1 MELKVITPPAA
12 EPLSTAEAKLHLRVD
27 HTSDDTLITA
37 LIVAARE
44 HVENY
49 LVGSLVQQTRAVYL
63 SSWPYSPF
71 RLPCGPVQLIDS
83 VKYTDSDGA
92 EHTVS
97 TDLYYLSPG
106 GELCLEPF
114 ESWPTARLRGPGA
127 IEITYTTGYPPVETV
142 IPGEAIPDTDPV
154 EYEDD
159 TTEIDYGANIPQ
171 SIKQAMLLLIG
182 EWYEQ
187 REAAADTKYT
197 IQTIPWGVKQLL
209 APYREATV

>member
-1 MELKVITPPAA
+1 MELKVVTPPAA

-27 HTSDDTLITA
+27 HSADDALISA

-49 LVGSLVQQTRAVYL
+49 LAGSLVEQTRAVYL
-63 SSWPYSPF
+63 SAWPYAPF
-71 RLPCGPVQLIDS
+71 RLPCGPVQSIDS
-83 VKYTDSDGA
+83 VKYRDSDGV

-97 TDLYYLSPG
+97 EDLYYLSPG
-106 GELCLEPF
+106 GELARKPAKT
-114 ESWPTARLRGPGA
+114 WPTGRLYGPGA
-127 IEITYTTGYPPVETV
+127 IEITYTTGYPPQVTV
-142 IPGEAIPDTDPV
+142 IPGEGDDPDT
-154 EYEDD
+154 EE
-159 TTEIDYGANIPQ
+159 TDYDANIPQ
-171 SIKQAMLLLIG
+171 AIKQAMLLLIG

>member
-1 MELKVITPPAA
+1 MELKVVTPPAA

-49 LVGSLVQQTRAVYL
+49 LVGSLVEQTRAAYL
-63 SSWPYSPF
+63 SSWPYAPF
-71 RLPCGPVQLIDS
+71 RLPCGPVQEIDS
-83 VKYTDSDGA
+83 VKYTDSDGT
-92 EHTVS
+92 ENTLS
-97 TDLYYLSPG
+97 TDVYYLTPG
-106 GELCLEPF
+106 GELARKPNQT
-114 ESWPTARLRGPGA
+114 WPTGRLYGPGA
-127 IEITYTTGYPPVETV
+127 IEITYVTGYPPQVTV
-142 IPGEAIPDTDPV
+142 IPGEGDDPDT
-154 EYEDD
+154 EE
-159 TTEIDYGANIPQ
+159 TDYGANIPQ
-171 SIKQAMLLLIG
+171 AIKQAMLLLIG

-187 REAAADTKYT
+187 REAAADTKYA

>member
-12 EPLSTAEAKLHLRVD
+12 EPLSTAEVKLHLRVD

-49 LVGSLVQQTRAVYL
+49 LAGSLVEQTRAVYL
-63 SSWPYSPF
+63 SAWPYSPF
-71 RLPCGPVQLIDS
+71 RLPCGPVQEIES
-83 VKYTDSDGA
+83 VKYTDSDGV
-92 EHTVS
+92 ENTVS

-127 IEITYTTGYPPVETV
+127 IEITYTTGYEPVVTV
-142 IPGEAIPDTDPV
+142 IPGEEEGDPDT
-154 EYEDD
+154 EE
-159 TTEIDYGANIPQ
+159 TDYGANIPQ
-171 SIKQAMLLLIG
+171 AIKQAMLLLIG

-187 REAAADTKYT
+187 REAAADTQYN
-197 IQTIPWGVKQLL
+197 IQTIPFGVKQLL

>member
-1 MELKVITPPAA
+1 MELKVTTPPAA
-12 EPLSTAEAKLHLRVD
+12 EPLSSAEAKLHLRVD
-27 HTSDDTLITA
+27 HSTDDTLITA
-37 LIVAARE
+37 LITAARE

-49 LVGSLVQQTRAVYL
+49 ISGSLVQQTRAVYL
-63 SSWPYSPF
+63 SVWPYSPF
-71 RLPCGPVQLIDS
+71 RLPCGPVQKIDS

-92 EHTVS
+92 EHTAS
-97 TDLYYLSPG
+97 TDLYYLTPG
-106 GELCLEPF
+106 GEIALEPY

-127 IEITYTTGYPPVETV
+127 IEITYTTGYPPQVTV
-142 IPGEAIPDTDPV
+142 IPGEGDDPDT
-154 EYEDD
+154 EE
-159 TTEIDYGANIPQ
+159 TDYDANIPQ
-171 SIKQAMLLLIG
+171 AIKQAMLLLIG

>member
-1 MELKVITPPAA
+1 MELKVVTPPAA

-27 HTSDDTLITA
+27 HTSDDTLISA

-49 LVGSLVQQTRAVYL
+49 LVGSLVEQTRAVYL
-63 SSWPYSPF
+63 SAWPYSPF
-71 RLPCGPVQLIDS
+71 RLPCGPVQEIES
-83 VKYTDSDGA
+83 VKYEDENGDTQTVDS
-92 EHTVS
+92 S
-97 TDLYYLSPG
+97 IYYLTPG
-106 GELCLEPF
+106 GEIALDY
-114 ESWPTARLRGPGA
+114 SQVWPYVNIRGKDA
-127 IEITYTTGYPPVETV
+127 ITVTYLTGYPPVETV

>member
-1 MELKVITPPAA
+1 MELKTTVPPAA
-12 EPLSTAEAKLHLRVD
+12 EPVTLAEAKLHLRVD
-27 HTSDDTLITA
+27 HTSDDTLISA

-49 LVGSLVQQTRAVYL
+49 LGGSLVQQTRAVYL
-63 SSWPYSPF
+63 SSGPYSPF
-71 RLPCGPVQLIDS
+71 RLPCGPVQSIES
-83 VKYTDSDGA
+83 VKYTDSDGG

-97 TDLYYLSPG
+97 EDLYYLTPG
-106 GELCLEPF
+106 GELCLETF

-127 IEITYTTGYPPVETV
+127 IEIVYTTGYEPVVTV
-142 IPGEAIPDTDPV
+142 IPGEEEGDPDT
-154 EYEDD
+154 EE
-159 TTEIDYGANIPQ
+159 TDYDANIPQ
-171 SIKQAMLLLIG
+171 AIKQAMLLLIG

-209 APYREATV
+209 SPYREATV

>member
-27 HTSDDTLITA
+27 HASDDTLISA

-49 LVGSLVQQTRAVYL
+49 IVGSLVEQTRAVYL
-63 SSWPYSPF
+63 SAWPYSPF
-71 RLPCGPVQLIDS
+71 RLPCGPVQGIDP
-83 VKYTDSDGA
+83 VKYTDSDGV

-97 TDLYYLSPG
+97 EDLYYLSPG
-106 GELCLEPF
+106 GELCIEPF

-127 IEITYTTGYPPVETV
+127 IEITYTPGYEPVVTV
-142 IPGEAIPDTDPV
+142 IPGEGDDPDT
-154 EYEDD
+154 EE
-159 TTEIDYGANIPQ
+159 TDYDANIPQ
-171 SIKQAMLLLIG
+171 AIKQAMLLLIG

-187 REAAADTKYT
+187 REAAADTKHT

>member
-12 EPLSTAEAKLHLRVD
+12 EPLSTAEVKLHLRVD
-27 HTSDDTLITA
+27 HISDDTLISA

-63 SSWPYSPF
+63 STWPYFPF
-71 RLPCGPVQLIDS
+71 RLPCGPVQGIES

-97 TDLYYLSPG
+97 EDLYYLTPG
-106 GELCLEPF
+106 GELCLETF

-127 IEITYTTGYPPVETV
+127 IEITYTTGYEPVVTV
-142 IPGEAIPDTDPV
+142 IPGTEETD
-154 EYEDD
+154 YD
-159 TTEIDYGANIPQ
+159 ANIPQ
-171 SIKQAMLLLIG
+171 AIKQAMLLLIG

-187 REAAADTKYT
+187 REAAADTKYA

>member
-1 MELKVITPPAA
+1 MELKVVTPPAA

-27 HTSDDTLITA
+27 HTSDDTLISA

-49 LVGSLVQQTRAVYL
+49 IVGSLVEQTRAVYL
-63 SSWPYSPF
+63 SSWPYFPF
-71 RLPCGPVQLIDS
+71 RLPCGPVQSIDS
-83 VKYTDSDGA
+83 VKYTDSDGV

-97 TDLYYLSPG
+97 EDLYYLSPG
-106 GELCLEPF
+106 GELCIEPF

-127 IEITYTTGYPPVETV
+127 IEITYTTGYEPVVTV
-142 IPGEAIPDTDPV
+142 IPGEGDDPDT
-154 EYEDD
+154 EE
-159 TTEIDYGANIPQ
+159 TDYDANIPQ
-171 SIKQAMLLLIG
+171 AIKQAMLLLIG

-187 REAAADTKYT
+187 REAAADTKHT

>member
-1 MELKVITPPAA
+1 MELKVVTPPAA

-27 HTSDDTLITA
+27 HTSDDTLISA

-49 LVGSLVQQTRAVYL
+49 IVGSLVEQTRAVYL
-63 SSWPYSPF
+63 SSWPYTPF
-71 RLPCGPVQLIDS
+71 RLPCGPVQEIES
-83 VKYTDSDGA
+83 VKYADSDGV
-92 EHTVS
+92 ENTVS

-106 GELCLEPF
+106 GELCLETF

-127 IEITYTTGYPPVETV
+127 IEITYLTGYPPVETV
-142 IPGEAIPDTDPV
+142 IPGEEEGDPDT
-154 EYEDD
+154 EE
-159 TTEIDYGANIPQ
+159 TDYGGNIPQ
-171 SIKQAMLLLIG
+171 AIKQAMLLLIG

-187 REAAADTKYT
+187 REAAAYTKYT

>member
-1 MELKVITPPAA
+1 MELKVVTPPAA

-49 LVGSLVQQTRAVYL
+49 LVGSLVEQTRAVYL
-63 SSWPYSPF
+63 SAWPYSPF
-71 RLPCGPVQLIDS
+71 RLPCGPVQSIDS
-83 VKYTDSDGA
+83 VKYTDSDGV
-92 EHTVS
+92 ENTVS

-106 GELCLEPF
+106 GELCLETF

-127 IEITYTTGYPPVETV
+127 IEITYTTGYESVV
-142 IPGEAIPDTDPV
+142 TD
-154 EYEDD
+154 
-159 TTEIDYGANIPQ
+159 IPQ
-171 SIKQAMLLLIG
+171 AIKQAMLLLIG

-187 REAAADTKYT
+187 REAAADTKYN
-197 IQTIPWGVKQLL
+197 IQTIPFGVKQLL

>member
-27 HTSDDTLITA
+27 HSTDDTLITA

-63 SSWPYSPF
+63 SSWPYAPF
-71 RLPCGPVQLIDS
+71 RLPCGPVQSIDS
-83 VKYTDSDGA
+83 VKYTDSDGVENA
-92 EHTVS
+92 VS
-97 TDLYYLSPG
+97 EDLYYLTPG
-106 GELCLEPF
+106 GELCLETF

-127 IEITYTTGYPPVETV
+127 IEITYTTGYEPVVTV
-142 IPGEAIPDTDPV
+142 IPGEEEGDPDT
-154 EYEDD
+154 EE
-159 TTEIDYGANIPQ
+159 TDYDANIPQ
-171 SIKQAMLLLIG
+171 AIKQAMLLLIG

-187 REAAADTKYT
+187 REAAADTKYA

>member
-1 MELKVITPPAA
+1 MELKVVTPPAA
-12 EPLSTAEAKLHLRVD
+12 EPLSTAEVKLHLRVD

-49 LVGSLVQQTRAVYL
+49 LVGSLVEQTRAVYL
-63 SSWPYSPF
+63 SSWPYFPL
-71 RLPCGPVQLIDS
+71 RLPCGPVQSIDS
-83 VKYTDSDGA
+83 VKYTDSDGV
-92 EHTVS
+92 ENTVS

-106 GELCLEPF
+106 GELCLETF

-127 IEITYTTGYPPVETV
+127 IEITYTTGYEPVVTV
-142 IPGEAIPDTDPV
+142 IPGEEEGDPDT
-154 EYEDD
+154 EE
-159 TTEIDYGANIPQ
+159 TDYGANIPQ
-171 SIKQAMLLLIG
+171 AIKQAMLLLIG

-187 REAAADTKYT
+187 REAAADTKYK

>member
-1 MELKVITPPAA
+1 MELKVVTPPAA

-27 HTSDDTLITA
+27 HTSDDTLISA

-49 LVGSLVQQTRAVYL
+49 LVGSLVEQTRAVYL
-63 SSWPYSPF
+63 SAWPYAPF
-71 RLPCGPVQLIDS
+71 RLPCGPVQSIDS

-127 IEITYTTGYPPVETV
+127 IEIVYTTGYEPVVTV
-142 IPGEAIPDTDPV
+142 IPGEEEGDPDT
-154 EYEDD
+154 EE
-159 TTEIDYGANIPQ
+159 TDYGANIPQ
-171 SIKQAMLLLIG
+171 AIKQAMLLLIG

-187 REAAADTKYT
+187 REAAADTKYN

>member
-27 HTSDDTLITA
+27 HTSDDTLISA

-49 LVGSLVQQTRAVYL
+49 LVGSLVEQTRVVYL
-63 SSWPYSPF
+63 SAWPYSPF
-71 RLPCGPVQLIDS
+71 RLPYGPVQEIES
-83 VKYTDSDGA
+83 VKYTDSDGV
-92 EHTVS
+92 ENTVR
-97 TDLYYLSPG
+97 TDIYYLSPG

-127 IEITYTTGYPPVETV
+127 IEITYTTGYEPVVTV
-142 IPGEAIPDTDPV
+142 IPGEGGDPDT
-154 EYEDD
+154 EE
-159 TTEIDYGANIPQ
+159 TDYDANIPQ
-171 SIKQAMLLLIG
+171 AIKQAMLLLIG

-187 REAAADTKYT
+187 REAAADTKYA

>member
-12 EPLSTAEAKLHLRVD
+12 EPLSTAEVKLHLRVD
-27 HTSDDTLITA
+27 HTSDDTLISA

-49 LVGSLVQQTRAVYL
+49 LGGSLVQQTRAVYL
-63 SSWPYSPF
+63 SAWPYSPF
-71 RLPCGPVQLIDS
+71 RLPCGPVQEIES
-83 VKYTDSDGA
+83 VKYTDSDGV
-92 EHTVS
+92 ENTVS

-127 IEITYTTGYPPVETV
+127 IEITYTTGYETVVTV
-142 IPGEAIPDTDPV
+142 IPGEEEGDPDT
-154 EYEDD
+154 EE
-159 TTEIDYGANIPQ
+159 TDYGANIPQ
-171 SIKQAMLLLIG
+171 AIKQAMLLLIG

-187 REAAADTKYT
+187 REAAADTKYA
-197 IQTIPWGVKQLL
+197 IQPTPWGVKQLL

>member
-27 HTSDDTLITA
+27 HSTDDTLITA
-37 LIVAARE
+37 LITAARE

-49 LVGSLVQQTRAVYL
+49 LVGSLVSQTRAVYL
-63 SSWPYSPF
+63 SSWPTFPF
-71 RLPCGPVQLIDS
+71 RLPCGPVQEIDS
-83 VKYTDSDGA
+83 VKYTDSDGT
-92 EHTVS
+92 ENTLS
-97 TDLYYLSPG
+97 TDVYYLTPG
-106 GELCLEPF
+106 GEIARKPNQA
-114 ESWPTARLRGPGA
+114 WPTDRLYGPGA
-127 IEITYTTGYPPVETV
+127 IEITYTTGYAPVVTV
-142 IPGEAIPDTDPV
+142 IPGEEEGDPDT
-154 EYEDD
+154 EE
-159 TTEIDYGANIPQ
+159 TDYGANIPQ
-171 SIKQAMLLLIG
+171 AIKQGMLLLIG